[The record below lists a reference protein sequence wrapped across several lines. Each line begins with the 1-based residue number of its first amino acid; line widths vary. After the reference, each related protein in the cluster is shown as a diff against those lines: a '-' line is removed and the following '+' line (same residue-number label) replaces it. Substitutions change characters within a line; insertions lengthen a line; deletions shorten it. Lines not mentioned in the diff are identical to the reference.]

1 VTLGSGKNEPLRVFI
16 LAFSVLAIFVGAD
29 VAKAGPS
36 TTVRDQLASV
46 DPEVDASQVT
56 EDQIGLDKAKRRYVQ
71 RGLTRLGFDT
81 RVNGRFD
88 EPTRAAISRWQA
100 ARGYPDTG
108 FLNMVQH
115 QALQAEIVSAAQA
128 SVKPDDV
135 TRRRGGSSARH
146 HRNGGGP
153 GGLIGGV
160 VGGMFR

>member
-1 VTLGSGKNEPLRVFI
+1 MNEPLRVFI
-16 LAFSVLAIFVGAD
+16 LAFSIMAIVVGAD

-36 TTVRDQLASV
+36 TIVRDQLASI
-46 DPEVDASQVT
+46 DPRADATQLT
-56 EDQIGLDKAKRRYVQ
+56 EDRIGLDKAKRRQVQ

-81 RVNGRFD
+81 KVNGRLD

-100 ARGYPDTG
+100 ARGHPETG
-108 FLNMVQH
+108 FLNTVQY

-128 SVKPDDV
+128 SASGKPDDV
-135 TRRRGGSSARH
+135 PRRRGGDGARN
-146 HRNGGGP
+146 RRSGP